1 MRISDWSSDV
11 CSSDLARRAARR
23 MAIPCKECATPH
35 GAIWGA
41 TLRDGAVFAQRG
53 VASRLLG
60 MAKLRVCRLA
70 LRKNSLPSQA
80 RFIHGQALNRSARAL
95 RRLHRAGACADT
107 CRPFSQKDRKRVV
120 GGKGL

>member
-1 MRISDWSSDV
+1 
-11 CSSDLARRAARR
+11 

-60 MAKLRVCRLA
+60 MAQLRVCRLA
-70 LRKNSLPSQA
+70 LRQNSLPSQA
-80 RFIHGQALNRSARAL
+80 RFIHGQALNRNARAL
-95 RRLHRAGACADT
+95 RRLPRAGACAAT
-107 CRPFSQKDRKRVV
+107 FRPFAPNPATFQNGRTSGQE
-120 GGKGL
+120 